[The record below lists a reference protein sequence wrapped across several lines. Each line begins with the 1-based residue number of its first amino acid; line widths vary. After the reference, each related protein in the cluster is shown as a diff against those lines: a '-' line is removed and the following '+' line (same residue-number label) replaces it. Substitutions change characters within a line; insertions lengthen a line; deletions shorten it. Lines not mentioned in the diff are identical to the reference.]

1 MEGARGRQRPA
12 GAVIDQLRGDAAVR
26 AEDDEARTLG
36 RPCKLLA
43 NPLVPTGA

>member
-1 MEGARGRQRPA
+1 MERAGGRQRPA

-36 RPCKLLA
+36 RPHKMLA
-43 NPLVPTGA
+43 NPLMPAGA